1 MHMPTPTAF
10 LAPFSPGSGTP
21 AVSLTRDLPQGVDAD
36 ILLLGCGDVR
46 NILYT
51 LYSERGFPKRKIDF
65 TACDVN
71 ENVIARNILLL
82 TLILDRSESVSLA
95 QLWNVYYHFYLDE
108 TDIQI
113 VGAQARKLLDLS
125 KTLQDWHAG
134 SYGASVRFGDES
146 TLSMVHQVW
155 TKYADA
161 ARGKDADDYRNQF
174 EARLKESRTR
184 ETAVRRAKGVTAR
197 SCAPLSDTL
206 AKDLFE
212 GTNQHWETGFSWPL
226 PASCTSPIAQMAP
239 MHPNPVFAVP
249 LSGPSLLKYPTD
261 PLLSFHLAAAAANL
275 TELSP
280 LRLDEQKAG
289 DVDVKIKLF
298 EMAQLQFKEWINAFR
313 DAVPSITVRFIA
325 ADCFTLCYTL
335 YHCLRTG
342 ERCAHRYRHEIGF
355 DVLRLA
361 DCEYGVETRAPMQFD
376 VIDTSS
382 LSDRTGVLNLLVSAG
397 PLMRDA
403 PFATLYTQ
411 TLRRAASEGKPLA
424 FEDLLCGYTTAVS
437 TLLRLVPAEYWTNAK
452 TVLPIKGIV
461 AGDDTTSGER
471 DLANPGF
478 QPKMAWKHSRYMS
491 GQPPRTTK
499 LIVEAP
505 DLALL
510 AYKIYSNMFENEI
523 STSVTIRSSEAV
535 AEQTPDLRHHRGS
548 FAAFLKA
555 LCESLE
561 VDPRLVCSDLL
572 NMAIKGKNQS
582 SQLHLPSLALELT
595 HRLNLLHSL
604 NWGDN
609 LPSKNPNTQ
618 QVGFRKWTNL
628 PNVLSVTL
636 VVPADRWKPVVK
648 YAMDQSLSICIPM
661 EARVGIGS
669 SLEAAELDIQ
679 ISFGTVTTR
688 GSHDEDDYTVVVE
701 EDKEGWNGS
710 SPMVVSFNVLSGLI
724 DNLYWD
730 TDVGLYLVR
739 TPLIVFDKNLD
750 ENCVIFRAPFRDQ
763 CHVFITKRQPGQSA
777 LHTDLDKFRD
787 PRTTQTGT
795 ENMSTSAPTFTANFD
810 NSSGDIVT
818 ITGHIDITSDEGKK
832 LLTEKAP
839 IGLQQT
845 SPFTI
850 DIVFGKKTLVLPLTF
865 PVPVSTEG
873 SKTRIARKSCYIEVI
888 APLAKPGSLSLLEDF
903 VFPTAL
909 AKPSNMPATLNIPH
923 LNLDNLPI
931 LALGEKSRI
940 SFLTTLTSLTFTA
953 RERRLREEAATASSA
968 GLSSSARLNFKES
981 LFTIFMLASGLQGG
995 QTGLFALTQPEKGG
1009 IHVLLF
1015 VSAIRLDGADGSAI
1029 LDAAVLPL
1037 TTALVDS
1044 GALEGFLLLLRTLEC
1059 CALTVDDAELVLWKR
1074 TLPALAERCRT
1085 WEHDP
1090 AACDYARCG
1099 RVPLGLGMGE
1109 QLLCGCGQGRLPP
1122 EFIPLPEWDAAAR
1135 FATRVAISPVYAS
1148 GFVEELVDPT
1158 VAAEKENE
1166 TDGAGKDVAATLR
1179 ACRNCGKKDGGEGRV
1194 KLKKCMRCLE
1204 VAYCSPECQKKDW
1217 RKHRMECEEAEVY
1230 NKE

>member
-1 MHMPTPTAF
+1 M
-10 LAPFSPGSGTP
+10 
-21 AVSLTRDLPQGVDAD
+21 
-36 ILLLGCGDVR
+36 
-46 NILYT
+46 
-51 LYSERGFPKRKIDF
+51 
-65 TACDVN
+65 
-71 ENVIARNILLL
+71 

-108 TDIQI
+108 TDIQL
-113 VGAQARKLLDLS
+113 VGAQARRLLDLS
-125 KTLQDWHAG
+125 KTQQDWHAG
-134 SYGASVRFGDES
+134 FYGTTVRFGDES
-146 TLSMVHQVW
+146 TLSMVHEVW
-155 TKYADA
+155 AKYADA
-161 ARGKDADDYRNQF
+161 VCDKDTDDYHNQF
-174 EARLKESRTR
+174 EARLKESRKR

-206 AKDLFE
+206 AKDLFK

-226 PASCTSPIAQMAP
+226 SASCTTAVAQMAP
-239 MHPNPVFAVP
+239 MLPNPVFAVP

-289 DVDVKIKLF
+289 DVDAKIKLF
-298 EMAQLQFKEWINAFR
+298 EMAQLQFKGWINAFR
-313 DAVPSITVRFIA
+313 DAAPNTTVRFIA

-335 YHCLRTG
+335 HHCLRTG
-342 ERCAHRYRHEIGF
+342 EKCAHRYRREIGF
-355 DVLRLA
+355 DVLTLA
-361 DCEYGVETRAPMQFD
+361 DCEYGAETRAAAQFD

-382 LSDRTGVLNLLVSAG
+382 LSDRTGILNLLVSAG
-397 PLMRDA
+397 PLMKDA

-411 TLRRAASEGKPLA
+411 TLRRTTNEGKPLA

-437 TLLRLVPAEYWTNAK
+437 TLLGLVPAEYWTNAK
-452 TVLPIKGIV
+452 TVLPTKGIV
-461 AGDDTTSGER
+461 AGDDTMSSEPNFVN
-471 DLANPGF
+471 LGF
-478 QPKMAWKHSRYMS
+478 QPRVAWKHNRYMS
-491 GQPPRTTK
+491 GQQSQMAR
-499 LIVEAP
+499 LIVKAP

-510 AYKIYSNMFENEI
+510 AYKIYSNMFENGI
-523 STSVTIRSSEAV
+523 STFMTIRSGEAV
-535 AEQTPDLRHHRGS
+535 AEQAPDLRHHCGS

-561 VDPRLVCSDLL
+561 IDPRLVCTDLL
-572 NMAIKGKNQS
+572 NMAVKTKNRP

-595 HRLNLLHSL
+595 HRLNPLHPPNWWKNLL
-604 NWGDN
+604 
-609 LPSKNPNTQ
+609 SKNPNAQ
-618 QVGFRKWTNL
+618 RAGFWKWTNV
-628 PNVLSVTL
+628 PSVLAVTL
-636 VVPADRWKPVVK
+636 VIPADRWKPVVK
-648 YAMDQSLSICIPM
+648 YAMDRSLSICIPM

-669 SLEAAELDIQ
+669 SMEAAELDIQ

-688 GSHDEDDYTVVVE
+688 GSHDEDGYTVIVE

-710 SPMVVSFNVLSGLI
+710 SPMVVSFNVLSRLI
-724 DNLYWD
+724 DSLYWD
-730 TDVGLYLVR
+730 TDVALYLVR
-739 TPLIVFDKNLD
+739 TPLIVFDRKLGED
-750 ENCVIFRAPFRDQ
+750 CVVFRAPLRDQ
-763 CHVFITKRQPGQSA
+763 RHVFITKQQPGQSA
-777 LHTDLDKFRD
+777 LHIDLDKFQG
-787 PRTTQTGT
+787 PRTTQTCA
-795 ENMSTSAPTFTANFD
+795 ENASPSALTFSADFD

-839 IGLQQT
+839 IGLQQL

-850 DIVFGKKTLVLPLTF
+850 DIVFGKRTLALPLTF
-865 PVPVSTEG
+865 PVPVSTDG

-909 AKPSNMPATLNIPH
+909 AKPSNMPSTLNIPH

-931 LALGEKSRI
+931 LALDKKSRI
-940 SFLTTLTSLTFTA
+940 SFLTTLTSLTFST
-953 RERRLREEAATASSA
+953 RERRLREEAATAGSA

-981 LFTIFMLASGLQGG
+981 LFTIFMIASGLQGG
-995 QTGLFALTQPEKGG
+995 QTGLFALTQPERGG

-1015 VSAIRLDGADGSAI
+1015 VSAIRLDGADGSAV

-1037 TTALVDS
+1037 TKALVDS

-1059 CALTVDDAELVLWKR
+1059 CALTVDDAELALWKR

-1090 AACDYARCG
+1090 AACDYARRG
-1099 RVPLGLGMGE
+1099 RVPLGLAMGE

-1122 EFIPLPEWDAAAR
+1122 EFIPLPEWDSAAR

-1148 GFVEELVDPT
+1148 GFVEELVDPA
-1158 VAAEKENE
+1158 VAAEEEND
-1166 TDGAGKDVAATLR
+1166 TDGAGKGVAAKLR
-1179 ACRNCGKKDGGEGRV
+1179 ACRNCGKKDGGEGGV

-1217 RKHRMECEEAEVY
+1217 KKHRMECEEAEVY